1 MLELSDIRFAFRL
14 WRRHPTLVI
23 VASLSLGLGVG
34 ATTTMFSVVNRV
46 ANYELG
52 FQDEERLVAIW
63 NTSTQNGRT
72 NQQPVSWE
80 IVEPLLERHA
90 SFEAIGMFQP
100 AGIPVTLSGTTETT
114 RVRQTPVNVDGL
126 AITGI
131 TPLIGRTYRLDD
143 FDDVVRQKEARSIVI
158 SYDTWQQ
165 YFNGSPDAIGQVLRV
180 DGEPRTVIGV
190 MPRGFSLV
198 PWLDGIAFWAA
209 TDLRPIP
216 YVRWLMAVG
225 RLRPGVSVA
234 AAEAEV
240 VAVTRQVLESRGEK
254 PDSLTAKIVPLHEEF
269 FGGPTSALTFLLG
282 SVSFVLLIGCAN
294 VANLLLA
301 AGAARQREFAL
312 RAATGAGRR
321 RLIRQLLTENLMLS
335 LVGGAL
341 GLLLAF
347 AGIRLHALI
356 VPDQFPSLLRDVSI
370 DARVLGFALAMSV
383 LSSFVFG
390 LWPAL
395 RASRVDLSDSLKEGA
410 RTVAG
415 GRRRGRNALLVA
427 EVGLSMVLL
436 VGAGLMLQGFMNEQ
450 RKLPGFDIQRLLTAD
465 ILLGGPTYFNKTPH
479 DTNVLT
485 GQAEVFYDRL
495 LERVRGLPGVVRA
508 GIVTRLPMDTWP
520 HSFTIVG
527 RPAPPE
533 GQAFRADFSE
543 VDPELFDTLGLPL
556 LRGRGFDDRDV
567 ASSPWV
573 AIVNR
578 TFAER
583 YFKDEDPVGQ
593 SIRVS
598 IGWGGQPGTFEE
610 PQPRQIV
617 GVVSNVTYPSY
628 FTEPP
633 AVIYAPFRQHLL
645 EYGSEDQWIHTGK
658 TLMVRTSGDP
668 LLLIG
673 PLKDTVERLDPDQT
687 VNEFRTMEQRIENVG
702 SVVTGRFLTSLFT
715 AFGILAVVLA
725 MVGVYGVM
733 SWAIG
738 QRTIEFGVRMALGAR
753 RRDVVLMLLAQS
765 LRPILLGV
773 VLGVLGGIGLSRVL
787 NSMFWSIT
795 TVDPIVLA
803 GISGLM
809 VTAALAAAW
818 APMRRVLRL
827 QPQEVL
833 RDE

>member
-1 MLELSDIRFAFRL
+1 MLDLSDVRFALRL

-23 VASLSLGLGVG
+23 VASLSLGLGIG
-34 ATTTMFSVVNRV
+34 ATTTMFSAVNRV
-46 ANYELG
+46 AGYELG
-52 FQDEERLVAIW
+52 FQDEDRLVTIW
-63 NTSTQNGRT
+63 NTSTESGNI

-80 IVEPLLERHA
+80 IVQPLLERQG

-100 AGIPVTLSGTTETT
+100 AGIPVTLSGTTEAT

-126 AITGI
+126 AITGVA
-131 TPLIGRTYRLDD
+131 PLMGRTYRMDD
-143 FDDVVRQKEARSIVI
+143 FEDVVRQKEARSIVI
-158 SYDTWQQ
+158 SYDAWQQ
-165 YFNGSPDAIGQVLRV
+165 YFEGSPDVIGRALRV
-180 DGEPRTVIGV
+180 DSEPRTVIGV

-198 PWLDGIAFWAA
+198 PWLDGISFWAA

-225 RLRPGVSVA
+225 RLKPGASLA

-240 VAVTRQVLESRGEK
+240 AAVTRQVLESRGEK
-254 PDSLTAKIVPLHEEF
+254 PDSMTAKIVPLHEQF
-269 FGGPTSALTFLLG
+269 FGGPTSALTLLLG

-335 LVGGAL
+335 LVGGTL

-347 AGIRLHALI
+347 AGVRLYALI
-356 VPDQFPSLLRDVSI
+356 VPDGFPSLLRDVPI
-370 DARVLGFALAMSV
+370 DARVLGFALAVSV
-383 LSSFVFG
+383 ASSVVFG

-395 RASRVDLSDSLKEGA
+395 RASRVDLSETLKEGT

-436 VGAGLMLQGFMNEQ
+436 VGAGLMLQGLTNEQ
-450 RKLPGFDIQRLLTAD
+450 RKLPGFDTRRLLTAD
-465 ILLGGPTYFNKTPH
+465 ILLGGPKYFNKTSH
-479 DTNVLT
+479 DTNVVT
-485 GQAEVFYDRL
+485 DQAEIFYEQL
-495 LERVRGLPGVVRA
+495 LERVRSMPGVVRA
-508 GIVTRLPMDTWP
+508 GIVSRLPLDTWP
-520 HSFTIVG
+520 HTFAIVG
-527 RPAPPE
+527 RPRPPE

-543 VDPELFDTLGLPL
+543 IDPHLFETLGLPL
-556 LRGRGFDDRDV
+556 LRGRGFDQRDV
-567 ASSPWV
+567 AAAPWV
-573 AIVNR
+573 AVVNR

-583 YFKDEDPVGQ
+583 YFKDEDPIGKA
-593 SIRVS
+593 IRVS

-617 GVVSNVTYPSY
+617 GVVADVTYPSY
-628 FTEPP
+628 YNEPQ
-633 AVIYAPFRQHLL
+633 AVIYAPFRQHLG

-658 TLMVRTSGDP
+658 TLLVRTSGDP
-668 LLLIG
+668 LALTRSIQE
-673 PLKDTVERLDPDQT
+673 TVVRLDPDQT
-687 VNEFRTMEQRIENVG
+687 VNEFRTMEQQIQNVG
-702 SVVTGRFLTSLFT
+702 SVVTSRFLTSLFT
-715 AFGILAVVLA
+715 AFGFLAVVLA

-733 SWAIG
+733 SWAVG
-738 QRTIEFGVRMALGAR
+738 QRTTEFGVRMALGAR
-753 RRDVVLMLLAQS
+753 HRDIVLMLLAQS
-765 LRPILLGV
+765 FRPILLGV
-773 VLGVLGGIGLSRVL
+773 ALGVLGGIGLSRVL

-795 TVDPIVLA
+795 TADPIVLA
-803 GISGLM
+803 GIATLM
-809 VTAALAAAW
+809 IASALAAAW
-818 APMRRVLRL
+818 APLQRVLRL
-827 QPQEVL
+827 QPQQVL